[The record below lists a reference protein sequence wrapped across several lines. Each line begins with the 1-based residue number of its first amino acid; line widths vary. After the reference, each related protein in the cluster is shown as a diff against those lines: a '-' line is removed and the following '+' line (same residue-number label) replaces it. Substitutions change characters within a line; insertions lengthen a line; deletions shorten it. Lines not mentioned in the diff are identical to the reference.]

1 MRGRGGAETP
11 PWAGCAAAGWLGGA
25 APRRLGGAARE
36 RQAHGGAE
44 GAGAGC
50 LGGVAASSSKG
61 GMEEGIADTDEEEA
75 PTKGVAAPVDS
86 DGDGVAAP
94 LEAATKVVLM
104 FIQYCHPSKP
114 YEPITE
120 CHNNVQEQPR
130 SIEEEEDD
138 DDDDEIDDSYLC
150 NPLPENEH
158 VGLFHQVKAWRP

>member
-1 MRGRGGAETP
+1 MARRWRLREAQPRGSRGAARGGTRRMRGRGGAETP

-75 PTKGVAAPVDS
+75 PTKGVAALVDS

-94 LEAATKVVLM
+94 LEAAVGDK
-104 FIQYCHPSKP
+104 HP
-114 YEPITE
+114 
-120 CHNNVQEQPR
+120 
-130 SIEEEEDD
+130 
-138 DDDDEIDDSYLC
+138 
-150 NPLPENEH
+150 
-158 VGLFHQVKAWRP
+158 